1 MGNPP
6 GWYRHNL
13 TMIEKTAEGTDSIH
27 IVVSWN
33 KQERDL
39 VLKRIWEIL
48 HQAISIFGKK
58 IMPCTCTIYII

>member
-6 GWYRHNL
+6 RWYRHNL
-13 TMIEKTAEGTDSIH
+13 TMIEKKAKGIDSIH

-48 HQAISIFGKK
+48 HQTISIFVIKS
-58 IMPCTCTIYII
+58 MACTGTTYII